1 MTRPWMEPVRYRPF
15 GDTGLLLEY
24 GHKISPDIHERVMAM
39 TRAVRKRNIN
49 GLRAVIP
56 TYASVLL
63 LYEPALTNP
72 DLLCLSIETLA
83 KNLDETEM
91 DLPRVVRIPVCYE
104 GEFALDMA
112 DLSSAWGISPEEAIR
127 IHSSRKYLI
136 YMVGFTP
143 GFAFLGGLTL
153 NFIPRDL
160 KRQEQKCLGG
170 PWGLPTARPVFIPL
184 TALADGR
191 SSAEPPSIFLIR
203 NGQIPFCTNPGIRLN
218 LYRFL
223 KPNSGHWPKEKHS
236 DKCH

>member
-1 MTRPWMEPVRYRPF
+1 MEPVRYRPF

-39 TRAVRKRNIN
+39 TRAIRKRNIN

-83 KNLDETEM
+83 KNLDEAEM

-143 GFAFLGGLTL
+143 GFAFLGGLDPKLYSPRLKTPRTKVPGGSVGIANSQTGIYSIDSPGGWKIIGRTPL
-153 NFIPRDL
+153 NLFDPQRSDPFLYKPGDQIEFIPISQTKFR
-160 KRQEQKCLGG
+160 
-170 PWGLPTARPVFIPL
+170 
-184 TALADGR
+184 ALAQR
-191 SSAEPPSIFLIR
+191 E
-203 NGQIPFCTNPGIRLN
+203 T
-218 LYRFL
+218 
-223 KPNSGHWPKEKHS
+223 H
-236 DKCH
+236 